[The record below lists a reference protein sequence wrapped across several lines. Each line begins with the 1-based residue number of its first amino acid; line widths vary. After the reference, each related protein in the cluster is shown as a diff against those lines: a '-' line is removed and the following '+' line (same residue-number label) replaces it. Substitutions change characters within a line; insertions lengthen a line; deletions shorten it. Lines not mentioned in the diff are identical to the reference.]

1 MKFERS
7 DLSLINNVSEAE
19 IIAEFEKFGGGDAE
33 DFVVLSKNDMNYIQ
47 AAPGDFEG
55 EGLVLEYQDGSLDKH
70 YSASDT
76 IIPKELILSVFLA
89 YLKGEESW
97 KDKFIWEKTIL
108 EEEDLA

>member
-7 DLSLINNVSEAE
+7 DISMINNVSEAE
-19 IIAEFEKFGGGDAE
+19 IIDEFNKFGEEND

-55 EGLVLEYQDGSLDKH
+55 EGLVLEYQDGSLDRH

-76 IIPKELILSVFLA
+76 NISKELILSVFLA
-89 YLKGEESW
+89 YLKGEDSW

>member
-7 DLSLINNVSEAE
+7 DISMIRHASEAD
-19 IIAEFEKFGGGDAE
+19 IIEEFNKFGEEND

-55 EGLVLEYQDGSLDKH
+55 EGLVLEYQDGSLDRH
-70 YSASDT
+70 FSASDT
-76 IIPKELILSVFLA
+76 NISKELILSVFLA
-89 YLKGEESW
+89 YLKGEDSW
-97 KDKFIWEKTIL
+97 KEKFNWEKTIL

>member
-7 DLSLINNVSEAE
+7 DICMINNVSEAE
-19 IIAEFEKFGGGDAE
+19 IIDEFNKFGEEND

-55 EGLVLEYQDGSLDKH
+55 EGLVLEYQDGSLDRH
-70 YSASDT
+70 FSASDT
-76 IIPKELILSVFLA
+76 NISKELILSVFLA
-89 YLKGEESW
+89 YLKGEDSW

>member
-7 DLSLINNVSEAE
+7 DIIMINNVSEAE
-19 IIAEFEKFGGGDAE
+19 IIDEFNKFGEEND

-55 EGLVLEYQDGSLDKH
+55 EGLVLEYQDGSLDRH

-76 IIPKELILSVFLA
+76 NISKELILSVFLA
-89 YLKGEESW
+89 YLKGEDSW

>member
-7 DLSLINNVSEAE
+7 DICMINNVSEAE
-19 IIAEFEKFGGGDAE
+19 IIAEFNKFGEEND

-55 EGLVLEYQDGSLDKH
+55 EGLVLEYQDGSLDRH
-70 YSASDT
+70 FSASDT
-76 IIPKELILSVFLA
+76 NISKEQILSVFLA
-89 YLKGEESW
+89 YLKGEDSW

-108 EEEDLA
+108 EEDDLA

>member
-7 DLSLINNVSEAE
+7 DICMINNVSEAE
-19 IIAEFEKFGGGDAE
+19 IIAEFNKFGEEND

-55 EGLVLEYQDGSLDKH
+55 EGLVLEYQDGSLDRH
-70 YSASDT
+70 FSASDT
-76 IIPKELILSVFLA
+76 NISKELILSVFLA
-89 YLKGEESW
+89 YLKGEDSW
-97 KDKFIWEKTIL
+97 KDKFVWEKTIL

>member
-7 DLSLINNVSEAE
+7 DICMINNVSEAE
-19 IIAEFEKFGGGDAE
+19 IIAEFNKFGEEND

-55 EGLVLEYQDGSLDKH
+55 EGLVLEYQDGSLDRH

-76 IIPKELILSVFLA
+76 NISKELILSVFLA
-89 YLKGEESW
+89 YLKGEDSW

>member
-7 DLSLINNVSEAE
+7 DICMINNVSEAE
-19 IIAEFEKFGGGDAE
+19 IIAEFNKFGEEND

-55 EGLVLEYQDGSLDKH
+55 EGLVLEYQDGSLDRH
-70 YSASDT
+70 FSASDT
-76 IIPKELILSVFLA
+76 NISKEQILSVFLA
-89 YLKGEESW
+89 YLKGEDSW

>member
-7 DLSLINNVSEAE
+7 DICMINNVSEAE
-19 IIAEFEKFGGGDAE
+19 IIAEFNKFGEEND

-55 EGLVLEYQDGSLDKH
+55 EGLVLEYQDGSLDRH
-70 YSASDT
+70 FSASDT
-76 IIPKELILSVFLA
+76 NISKELILSVFLA
-89 YLKGEESW
+89 YLKGEDSW